1 MAFYGL
7 GATLAWPDWR
17 RDWILCC
24 CMKSKERRSVH
35 SLWLLSLPR
44 SPNRSPSP
52 DGERWTLRSC
62 PGSPCSMQLTCS
74 REVHAVQLHVPS
86 PLYSLLWT
94 RKAVREWLLS
104 DEKPSQIG
112 YFWLFRFS
120 ALAYFDGCAKILHKI
135 NGFGSKTANA
145 KITCNGCHFHV
156 IIVSQRSNL
165 TVIILL

>member
-1 MAFYGL
+1 MAFLWFGRHS
-7 GATLAWPDWR
+7 GLAW
-17 RDWILCC
+17 LA
-24 CMKSKERRSVH
+24 EGLN
-35 SLWLLSLPR
+35 SLLLHEIEGAKKRALAWLLSLPR

-112 YFWLFRFS
+112 YFCLLWFS

-135 NGFGSKTANA
+135 NGYGSTAANA
-145 KITCNGCHFHV
+145 KITLQWMSFSCHHCFPE
-156 IIVSQRSNL
+156 I
-165 TVIILL
+165 